1 MEFLSS
7 TRPLSHR
14 KTRKRKLSSFCKQ
27 RSTQASL
34 PTCCAISIRVEE
46 KRLCL
51 EAISHTD
58 VRGAKRSIFIANV
71 IAIKITILPF
81 LTFTFNIPNI
91 ANPDLS
97 LNRPTVID
105 VPRSSPYKTHTIG
118 VKLVM
123 HFGVGLD
130 KCQPLICQLGANRK
144 ITAFVVA
151 VFGNSCKIPAQSEF
165 SSWLKSRIRPRVSL
179 VRHRKP
185 QLSNGRKLSANGLF
199 IADTTQH
206 AHFGCLFWLWFVR
219 SGRYFRES
227 NDTGQANKHFHHKFQ
242 HLS

>member
-1 MEFLSS
+1 MEFLFS

-27 RSTQASL
+27 RSMQASL

-46 KRLCL
+46 KTLCL

-58 VRGAKRSIFIANV
+58 VRGIKRSIFIANV

-81 LTFTFNIPNI
+81 LTFTFNIPNV
-91 ANPDLS
+91 ANPYLCLD
-97 LNRPTVID
+97 RPAVVD

-118 VKLVM
+118 IELVM
-123 HFGVGLD
+123 LFGVGLD
-130 KCQPLICQLGANRK
+130 KCHSLICPLRTNGK

-151 VFGNSCKIPAQSEF
+151 VFGNSCKIPTQSEF
-165 SSWLKSRIRPRVSL
+165 GSWLKSRIRPRVSL

-206 AHFGCLFWLWFVR
+206 AHFGCQFWLWFVMCR
-219 SGRYFRES
+219 WYSCW
-227 NDTGQANKHFHHKFQ
+227 NKRIKKKTKSTSYKFA
-242 HLS
+242 

>member
-1 MEFLSS
+1 MEFLFS

-14 KTRKRKLSSFCKQ
+14 KTRKHKLSSFCKQ

-34 PTCCAISIRVEE
+34 PTCCAISIRVKE
-46 KRLCL
+46 KTLCL

-81 LTFTFNIPNI
+81 LTFTFNIPNV
-91 ANPDLS
+91 ANPDLC
-97 LNRPTVID
+97 LDRPAVVD

-118 VKLVM
+118 IELVM
-123 HFGVGLD
+123 LFGVGLD
-130 KCQPLICQLGANRK
+130 KCHSLICPLRTNRK

-151 VFGNSCKIPAQSEF
+151 VFGNSCKIPTQSEF
-165 SSWLKSRIRPRVSL
+165 GSWLKSRIRPRVSL

-185 QLSNGRKLSANGLF
+185 QLSNGRKLPADGLF
-199 IADTTQH
+199 IAHATQH
-206 AHFGCLFWLWFVR
+206 AHFGC
-219 SGRYFRES
+219 
-227 NDTGQANKHFHHKFQ
+227 
-242 HLS
+242 